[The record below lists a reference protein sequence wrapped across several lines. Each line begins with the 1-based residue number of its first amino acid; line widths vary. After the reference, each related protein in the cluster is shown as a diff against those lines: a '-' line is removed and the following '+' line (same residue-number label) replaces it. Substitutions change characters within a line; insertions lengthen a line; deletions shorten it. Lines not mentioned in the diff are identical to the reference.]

1 MPPSPSL
8 LLFTGENTFALAE
21 ELRRW
26 KSAFLAKHGEANLL
40 TLESRLL
47 DFSALRSDVQTAP
60 FISEKRLILIDGI
73 PAVEKEDME
82 ELIHSRHEATI
93 LVFID
98 PKPDRRKGAVKLL
111 EKEAQ
116 VRTFPVLSPKQ
127 LVPWISE
134 LSNSKGV
141 AIAPA
146 VAAHL
151 VARVGSDQWHL
162 RNELLKL
169 IAFCSSRHADPSAG
183 SGSLGEKLSWDS
195 GCHTEHSRSVS
206 VEARRGASEK
216 SPTVSDVDLIC
227 LPSETHAIWVM
238 NDLIGKGKLVDAVQ
252 HAERLASSGEDA
264 FSLWNIFLY
273 SIRTLATLFL
283 HFQENPRAS
292 PAALA
297 KAAGVNPLSV
307 HALLPLIRE
316 LSSEKLLTIVESAV
330 EADIALKTGGIRA
343 TAQEPIELQAML
355 ERQILGLA
363 RN

>member
-1 MPPSPSL
+1 VPPTPSL
-8 LLFTGENTFALAE
+8 HLFTGGNTIALAE

-40 TLESRLL
+40 TLESRTL

-60 FISEKRLILIDGI
+60 FIFEKRLILIEGI

-93 LVFID
+93 LVFIE
-98 PKPDRRKGAVKLL
+98 PKPDRRKSVVKLL

-116 VRTFPVLSPKQ
+116 VRTFPMLSPKQ

-134 LSNSKGV
+134 LSKSRGIS
-141 AIAPA
+141 IAPE

-169 IAFCSSRHADPSAG
+169 ISFCSLCHA
-183 SGSLGEKLSWDS
+183 E
-195 GCHTEHSRSVS
+195 RSTA
-206 VEARRGASEK
+206 ETK
-216 SPTVSDVDLIC
+216 HPTISDVDLIC
-227 LPSETHAIWVM
+227 LPSETHAVWVM
-238 NDLIGKGKLVDAVQ
+238 NDLIGKGKLIDAVQ

-283 HFQENPRAS
+283 HFQENPRLS

-297 KAAGVNPLSV
+297 KAASVNPLSV

-316 LSSEKLLTIVESAV
+316 LSPEKLLTIVESAV

-343 TAQEPIELQAML
+343 TAQEPIELQCML
-355 ERQILGLA
+355 ERQILALA
-363 RN
+363 KN